1 MALHLLLREYLLLL
15 SSGVVYILHSPVR
28 DTLGDKKV
36 VTSSG
41 CKSLVLLFVIF
52 FLSNLRCSVVL
63 EALDKPV
70 PTLTRDLSYVCV
82 LAF

>member
-1 MALHLLLREYLLLL
+1 VALHPLLHEYLLLL
-15 SSGVVYILHSPVR
+15 SSGVVYILHSPVH

-41 CKSLVLLFVIF
+41 HKSLVLLFVIF
-52 FLSNLRCSVVL
+52 FLSNLHCSVVL
-63 EALDKPV
+63 EALDKLV
-70 PTLTRDLSYVCV
+70 PTLTHDSLYVCV